1 MPEFPVAPKR
11 PHVITQHGQTRV
23 DDYFWLRQ
31 REDPAVLEY
40 LKAENDYLAEVLQ
53 HTQPLQAQLFQEM
66 KARIKEDDASV
77 PEQRGEYFYYT
88 RYETGKQYPLY
99 CRRRGSL
106 DAPEEL
112 LLDQNALAAGR
123 DFCRIGAFAVSPDQ
137 QKLAYSIDS
146 DGSEICT
153 LHIKNLI
160 DGTLYP
166 ETIPNTFGNVY
177 SHGGAEWANDSITL
191 FYITL
196 DATTRPYQL
205 HRHVLGSDP
214 AQDVLLYTESD
225 ETYYLFLLKSRS
237 HAYLEVLSHSTLTS
251 EWQILSADQ
260 PTADW
265 QVFAPRRSGIE
276 YGIEHHDDRFFV
288 VTNEN
293 ALNFRLM
300 STPVD
305 ATSPD
310 NWREILP
317 HRADVLIEGA
327 LAFENQ
333 LVLFE
338 REGGLPQ
345 IRLSAPDG
353 VSAVHYVPFPE
364 PVYSAAPLTNP
375 EFKTD
380 RLRFAYSS
388 LITPNSVIDYHFDTH
403 TWELK
408 KQDEIPSGHN
418 PADYVTER
426 LQAAAPDGTLVPIS
440 IVYKKGLEKNGRNPT
455 LLYGYGSYG
464 AIIEAG
470 FNASRFSLIERG
482 FVFAIGHIRGGSDMG
497 RAWYDGGRLF
507 NKRNTFTDFIACAEH
522 LIATGYTSTEHL
534 AIMGGSA
541 GGLLVGACLTMRPDL
556 YKAVIAQVPFVDVIN
571 TMSDAS
577 IPLTTM
583 EYDQW
588 GNPAEKDQ
596 FDYMLSYSPY
606 DNIKPV
612 DYPDVL
618 ITTGLNDPR
627 VAYWEPAKFAA
638 KLRAIATSR
647 NLILLKTNMDAGHA
661 GASGRYDYLKEIA
674 LEYAF
679 LLDRLIGAK

>member
-1 MPEFPVAPKR
+1 M
-11 PHVITQHGQTRV
+11 
-23 DDYFWLRQ
+23 
-31 REDPAVLEY
+31 
-40 LKAENDYLAEVLQ
+40 
-53 HTQPLQAQLFQEM
+53 
-66 KARIKEDDASV
+66 
-77 PEQRGEYFYYT
+77 
-88 RYETGKQYPLY
+88 
-99 CRRRGSL
+99 
-106 DAPEEL
+106 
-112 LLDQNALAAGR
+112 
-123 DFCRIGAFAVSPDQ
+123 
-137 QKLAYSIDS
+137 
-146 DGSEICT
+146 
-153 LHIKNLI
+153 
-160 DGTLYP
+160 
-166 ETIPNTFGNVY
+166 
-177 SHGGAEWANDSITL
+177 
-191 FYITL
+191 
-196 DATTRPYQL
+196 
-205 HRHVLGSDP
+205 
-214 AQDVLLYTESD
+214 LLYTESD

-237 HAYLEVLSHSTLTS
+237 QAFIEILSHSTLTS
-251 EWQILSADQ
+251 EWRVLSADQ
-260 PTADW
+260 PTGELRI
-265 QVFAPRRSGIE
+265 FAPRRSGVE
-276 YGIEHHDDRFFV
+276 YLIEHHTDRFFV

-300 STPVD
+300 STPVE
-305 ATSPD
+305 ATSPEH
-310 NWREILP
+310 WREVIP

-327 LAFENQ
+327 LAFENH

-345 IRLSAPDG
+345 IRISAPDG
-353 VSAVHYVPFPE
+353 VSAVQYVSFPE
-364 PVYSAAPLTNP
+364 PVYSVNPLTNP

-380 RLRFAYSS
+380 TLRIAYSS

-403 TWELK
+403 EWELK

-426 LQAAAPDGTLVPIS
+426 LQATAPDGTLVPMS
-440 IVYKKGLEKNGRNPT
+440 VVYKKGLEKNGRNPT

-464 AIIEAG
+464 ATIEAG
-470 FNASRFSLIERG
+470 FNPQRFSLIERG
-482 FVFAIGHIRGGSDMG
+482 FIFVIGHIRGGPDMG
-497 RAWYDGGRLF
+497 RAWYEVGRMF

-522 LIATGYTSTEHL
+522 LIAAGYTSTDHL

-588 GNPAEKDQ
+588 GNPASQAE

-638 KLRAIATSR
+638 KLRATATSH
-647 NLILLKTNMDAGHA
+647 NLIFLKTNMDAGHA
-661 GASGRYDYLKEIA
+661 GASGRYEHLKETA

-679 LLDRLIGAK
+679 LIERLIGC